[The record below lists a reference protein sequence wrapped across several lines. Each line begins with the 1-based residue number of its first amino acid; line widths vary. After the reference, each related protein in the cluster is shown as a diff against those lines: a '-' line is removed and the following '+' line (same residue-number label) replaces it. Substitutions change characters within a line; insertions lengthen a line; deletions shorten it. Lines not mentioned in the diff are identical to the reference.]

1 MHVLCCQMSL
11 GRDVLKAGSQT
22 SKSRHFTGTR
32 VRTIIARNI
41 EYSML
46 FDWVLR
52 TGDRI
57 KFTGSR
63 LRFSFSYPLWEVFLN
78 KQTNKPPATALS
90 HICQSHLMV
99 WALPLCV
106 TDSKGLKKGKRMK
119 SRRASRDTDCFSCWK
134 QTTYFS
140 MGQQP
145 WGFSTPKTPCHG
157 LDSMQNWYW
166 CYNDVVWWDLKYP

>member
-22 SKSRHFTGTR
+22 SRSRHFTGTR

-52 TGDRI
+52 NWWQDKIYRLQTEI
-57 KFTGSR
+57 LIQLSLMGS
-63 LRFSFSYPLWEVFLN
+63 FF

-157 LDSMQNWYW
+157 LDSMQN
-166 CYNDVVWWDLKYP
+166 